1 MEMFWYAIE
10 PLDVLLFRESK
21 PFSPGEGSWA
31 KSLFPPLPITV
42 FQALRSLEIFY
53 GSKKED
59 KQRDL
64 SFIGPFLMD
73 DKDRLWLPTPK
84 DLIAIQDI
92 GIGDKEDDDETEY
105 EEENNEQLEE
115 SDNLNKEQQTKKIRE
130 WKRLDR
136 LCPKNEQP
144 NWDYLVFPDTDNS
157 LEPMVPPQ
165 LKSEYVCGELKS
177 EYVCGAPQ
185 PWIKAQALCQYFQG
199 ELTTISTEDF
209 CNDPWSVQVL
219 PHIHMETGTRQV
231 RDNDGYFTE
240 VAIRLKPG
248 WKLVAG
254 ISKKITK
261 NAEDKTSTTSAATPE
276 IQVVRLGGEG
286 HRALVM
292 RLKDWHGW
300 QDLEKFLTPSSGSK
314 VAYLLTPGLARA
326 EPDAP
331 IYGAYPCEWSSRL
344 AGCATSRP
352 LLWGG
357 VSSIKRRTNSQQEGE
372 LEFSLLPQ
380 RAFVQPGTVYLF
392 KELPPFQSSESSQLL
407 LLPNTEKNNLD
418 KKWVETFKTLN
429 YGMLL
434 WEKR

>member
-1 MEMFWYAIE
+1 MKMFWYTIE

-53 GSKKED
+53 GGKKED
-59 KQRDL
+59 KKRDL
-64 SFIGPFLMD
+64 NFIGPFLMD
-73 DKDRLWLPTPK
+73 DKNQLWLQTPK
-84 DLIAIQDI
+84 DLVAIQDI
-92 GIGDKEDDDETEY
+92 GIGDSEDDDETE
-105 EEENNEQLEE
+105 EEETNQQSEE
-115 SDNLNKEQQTKKIRE
+115 SDNINGEAKSKIFRE

-136 LCPKNEQP
+136 LRSKSEQS
-144 NWDYLVFPDTDNS
+144 NWDYLVFPDNS
-157 LEPMVPPQ
+157 LDPMVPPQ
-165 LKSEYVCGELKS
+165 LEE
-177 EYVCGAPQ
+177 EYVCGAPKS
-185 PWIKAQALCQYFQG
+185 WIKAQALCRYLQG
-199 ELTTISTEDF
+199 ELTTLSTDDF

-219 PHIHMETGTRQV
+219 PHIHMESGTRQV
-231 RDNDGYFTE
+231 RDSEGYFTE

-254 ISKKITK
+254 ISKKITI
-261 NAEDKTSTTSAATPE
+261 NAEDKTSTTSETTPE

-292 RLKDWHGW
+292 LWKDCQDW
-300 QDLEKFLTPSSGSK
+300 QDLEKFLTPNSESFNSSSK

-326 EPDAP
+326 ETDVPV
-331 IYGAYPCEWSSRL
+331 YGAYPHEWGSRL

-357 VSSIKRRTNSQQEGE
+357 VSSIKRRTNSQQEGK

-380 RAFVQPGTVYLF
+380 RAFVPPGTVYVF
-392 KELPPFQSSESSQLL
+392 KELQTSGFL
-407 LLPNTEKNNLD
+407 LLPNKEENNTD
-418 KKWVETFKTLN
+418 KEWVETFRTLN

-434 WEKR
+434 WGNKND